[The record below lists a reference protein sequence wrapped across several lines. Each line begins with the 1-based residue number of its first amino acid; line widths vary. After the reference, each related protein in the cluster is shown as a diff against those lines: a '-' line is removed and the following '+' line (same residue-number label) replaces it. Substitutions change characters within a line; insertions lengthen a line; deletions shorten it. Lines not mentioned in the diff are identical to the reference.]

1 MMGRSMSIAR
11 RTIYLLLMA
20 ALVPLKAP
28 AMTEQEKIR
37 ALLDR
42 VEASG
47 LVFIRNGTE
56 YSSREARKH
65 LELKLSKAGSA
76 IRTAEQFITHIA
88 SGSTWSGA
96 PYYIKLRDG
105 SVVKS
110 ADWLRKN
117 LAGLERKRR

>member
-1 MMGRSMSIAR
+1 MGRSMSIAKR
-11 RTIYLLLMA
+11 AIYLLLMS

>member
-1 MMGRSMSIAR
+1 MGRSMSIAR